1 MRRKGYSF
9 ADIGASMGRA
19 KSAVWN
25 EWKRNRVK
33 GRYIAEKAQHKAYVR
48 RRHAKYQGKKIVEQ
62 PQLKHEII
70 SRLKDGQRPGNIARR
85 ITKREF
91 HLPSI
96 SKDAIYRWLKS
107 PYGTQTANWLSLHR
121 KKKWQPRRGRH
132 KKLEDRNF
140 IEKRPHIAD
149 IRGRVGDIEFDF
161 IVSGKS
167 GSGILLTVVDRK
179 LRKAFIEKIL
189 PVSIRNFER
198 AFLKIKKQFPEM
210 NTATTDNDFLLQHH
224 KRLEKLLGIKIYFC
238 HPYHSWE
245 KGSIE
250 HVNGVIREDIP
261 KGSDISRYSKRF
273 IQKIEE
279 KINRRPMEVLDSF
292 TPDELLA
299 KYRKKKR
306 DMKKRLKR
314 RRSN

>member
-1 MRRKGYSF
+1 MERSPNTISLEVSRN
-9 ADIGASMGRA
+9 M
-19 KSAVWN
+19 V
-25 EWKRNRVK
+25 KRQ
-33 GRYIAEKAQHKAYVR
+33 YIPKKAQHKAYVR
-48 RRHAKYQGKKIVEQ
+48 RKYAHYQGKKIVDHSG
-62 PQLKHEII
+62 LKKEII

-85 ITKREF
+85 ITKREK

-107 PYGTQTANWLSLHR
+107 PYGTQTANWLSLNR
-121 KKKWQPRRGRH
+121 KKKWRPRRGRH
-132 KKLEDRNF
+132 RKLEGRNF

-149 IRGRVGDIEFDF
+149 IRGRVGDVEFDF

-167 GSGILLTVVDRK
+167 GKGILLTVVDRK
-179 LRKAFIEKIL
+179 FRKTFIEKIL
-189 PVSIRNFER
+189 PVSIRNFEH
-198 AFLKIKKQFPEM
+198 AFIRIKKRFPEM
-210 NTATTDNDFLLQHH
+210 RTATTDNDLLLQHH
-224 KRLEKLLGIKIYFC
+224 KRLEKLLNIKIYFC

-261 KGSDISRYSKRF
+261 KGSDISKYSRRF

-299 KYRKKKR
+299 KHHRRKQN
-306 DMKKRLKR
+306 MKKH
-314 RRSN
+314 RSQRVS